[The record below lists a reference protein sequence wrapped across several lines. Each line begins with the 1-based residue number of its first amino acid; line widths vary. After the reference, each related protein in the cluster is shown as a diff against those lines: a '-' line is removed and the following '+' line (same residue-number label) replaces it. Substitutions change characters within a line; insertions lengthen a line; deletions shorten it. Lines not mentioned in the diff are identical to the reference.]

1 MSSSAASSTS
11 PSSPAGVID
20 VLVVD
25 DDAAILSSLS
35 RALRLEGYDPR
46 LAAGGLAA
54 LEAVKQQ
61 PPALVILDVGMPD
74 VDGVAVTRRL
84 RADGFDMPICILSAR
99 DEITD
104 RVAGLEAGADDYVVK
119 PFALEELLARMSAL
133 LRRAGHTADSASE
146 VLQVADLRLDPARRE
161 VSRDGV
167 EIELTRREFEL
178 LHTLMT
184 HADRVLSRAQLLEL
198 VWGYDFAADG
208 NVVDV
213 FVGYLRRK
221 TEEGGRPR
229 LIHTKRGVGFMLAE
243 R

>member
-1 MSSSAASSTS
+1 M
-11 PSSPAGVID
+11 
-20 VLVVD
+20 LVVD